1 MKQIVKIEEI
11 SEVISAPDGAAIVVE
26 ADAVTGDQ
34 RTQVE
39 IAIAT
44 DLAAKVAIALLAT
57 TAKARAERDGLEPA
71 LDVLAAA
78 VVASGCAEKVRMHLL
93 FEKGAVLPLEVPVD
107 AAQALHRGL
116 ANELRSISP
125 TSTD

>member
-11 SEVISAPDGAAIVVE
+11 SEVISAPDGAAIVVK

-57 TAKARAERDGLEPA
+57 AAKARAERDGLEPA